1 MTLSQ
6 ILFSFEGRINR
17 AKYWGFN
24 ILIAVILGIV
34 AMIDMAITGQ
44 ISAIYIIVAV
54 ISIWPSLAIAVKR
67 CHDRD
72 RSGWFVL
79 VSLIPL
85 VNLWYL
91 VEVAFLRGT
100 NGNNRFGPDP
110 LEAVAAP
117 QPAATE

>member
-17 AKYWGFN
+17 AKYWGYG
-24 ILIAVILGIV
+24 ILLAVVIWIAFGLDWVT
-34 AMIDMAITGQ
+34 TGQ
-44 ISAIYIIVAV
+44 LGVFYIIGMVV
-54 ISIWPSLAIAVKR
+54 TIWPSIAIAVKR

-72 RSGWFVL
+72 RSGWFIL

-91 VEVAFLRGT
+91 VEIGFLRGT
-100 NGNNRFGPDP
+100 TGNNRFGPDP
-110 LEAVAAP
+110 LEASPTP
-117 QPAATE
+117 QPAVTE